1 MKCDRYGSRA
11 FDDCLAFRLDA
22 PDDPFPHLSSR
33 HPARQ
38 AEAHVVMTRHRL
50 RFSGLFQKYFLV
62 LFLAVVIPLAT
73 NGVSEAWFGYRDQRT
88 TVEQLLSVEARSAAA
103 KIQGFLDGIT
113 NQLGWLVQLPWT
125 EEPDERR
132 RIDALRLLRQV
143 PAIVSLTLVDGT
155 GRERLYVS
163 RIGLNRTESRA
174 DRSTNEA
181 VAGARSG
188 QLWYGEV
195 RYYRDSEPYLTI
207 AMSGNRPSVG
217 VVVAEVNL
225 KLIWDVISAIK
236 VGETGH
242 AFVLDAPGRLVAH
255 PDISLVLRGADEATL
270 APFRAIREVI
280 RRAGADVATSR
291 DSQGNAVAAAASPVA
306 GPDWTVVVEQPL
318 SEAFG
323 PIYAALW
330 RTGGLLLAGAAFAGL
345 LAYVLASRMT
355 EPIRRLE
362 EGTERI
368 GAGQFE
374 HRIHIATGDELQ
386 RLADS
391 FNTMAAELAISQER
405 QERIAKLKRFLAP
418 QVAELV
424 DRKGDDGVLEGRRT
438 EVVAVFCDLR
448 GFTAFSARATPDE
461 VMSVLSEYYDAL
473 GRIITKYA
481 ATLTTFSG
489 DGLMVL
495 VNAPVPVEEPA
506 VLAVDLAAEMQQ
518 CVQELI
524 VRWRERDHRIGF
536 GVGLAIGPATVG
548 RIGYESRFDYTAIG
562 TVVNLAARLCA
573 SAADRE
579 ILADVAIAEAVN
591 GKRAMISLGMRSI
604 KGYDEELPV
613 YGISFEERLH
623 TA

>member
-1 MKCDRYGSRA
+1 
-11 FDDCLAFRLDA
+11 
-22 PDDPFPHLSSR
+22 
-33 HPARQ
+33 
-38 AEAHVVMTRHRL
+38 MTRRRL
-50 RFSGLFQKYFLV
+50 RFSSLFQKYFLV

-88 TVEQLLSVEARSAAA
+88 TLDQLLGVEARSAAA

-113 NQLGWLVQLPWT
+113 NQLGSLVQLPWT
-125 EEPDERR
+125 EEPDEQR
-132 RIDALRLLRQV
+132 RIEALRLLRQL
-143 PAIVSLTLVDGT
+143 PAIVSLTLVDGA

-174 DRSTNEA
+174 NRSENEA
-181 VAGARSG
+181 VAGARSSR
-188 QLWYGEV
+188 LWYGEV

-207 AMSGNRPSVG
+207 AIAGNRPSVG
-217 VVVAEVNL
+217 VVLAEVNL

-280 RRAGADVATSR
+280 RRAGEDVATSW
-291 DSQGNAVAAAASPVA
+291 DGQGEAVAAAASPVA

-330 RTGGLLLAGAAFAGL
+330 RTAGLLLAGAALAGL

-368 GAGQFE
+368 GAGQFD

-424 DRKGDDGVLEGRRT
+424 DRKGDGVLEGRRT

-461 VMSVLSEYYDAL
+461 VMSVLSEYYEAL

-481 ATLTTFSG
+481 ATLTSFSG
-489 DGLMVL
+489 DGMMVL
-495 VNAPVPVEEPA
+495 VNAPVPVEDPA
-506 VLAVDLAAEMQQ
+506 VHAVDLAMEMQQ

-524 VRWRERDHRIGF
+524 VGWRARGHRIGF
-536 GVGLAIGPATVG
+536 GVGLAIGLATVG
-548 RIGYESRFDYTAIG
+548 PIGYESRFDYTAIG

-591 GKRAMISLGMRSI
+591 GKRAMIPLGMRSI

-613 YGISFEERLH
+613 YGIPFEERRH

>member
-1 MKCDRYGSRA
+1 
-11 FDDCLAFRLDA
+11 
-22 PDDPFPHLSSR
+22 
-33 HPARQ
+33 
-38 AEAHVVMTRHRL
+38 MTRHRL

-73 NGVSEAWFGYRDQRT
+73 NGVSEAWFGYRDQRA
-88 TVEQLLSVEARSAAA
+88 TVDQMLGVEARSAAA
-103 KIQGFLDGIT
+103 RIQGFLDGIT
-113 NQLGWLVQLPWT
+113 NQLGWLIQLPWT
-125 EEPDERR
+125 EEPDEQR

-143 PAIVSLTLVDGT
+143 PAIVSLTLVDGA

-163 RIGLNRTESRA
+163 RIGLNRTDSRT
-174 DRSTNEA
+174 DLSTDQA
-181 VAGARSG
+181 VTAARSSR
-188 QLWYGEV
+188 LWYSEV

-207 AMSGNRPSVG
+207 AIAGNRPSVG
-217 VVVAEVNL
+217 VVVAEANL

-236 VGETGH
+236 IGKTGY
-242 AFVLDAPGRLVAH
+242 AFVLDGPGRLVAH
-255 PDISLVLRGADEATL
+255 PDISLVLRGADETTL
-270 APFRAIREVI
+270 APLRAIRDAI
-280 RRAGADVATSR
+280 TRSGADVTTTR
-291 DSQGNAVAAAASPVA
+291 DAQGRAIAAAAAPIA
-306 GPDWTVVVEQPL
+306 GPEWTVVVEQPI

-330 RTGGLLLAGAAFAGL
+330 RTAGLLLAGISFAGL

-355 EPIRRLE
+355 EPIRQLE

-368 GAGQFE
+368 GAGQFD

-386 RLADS
+386 RLANS
-391 FNTMAAELAISQER
+391 FNIMAAELAISQER

-424 DRKGDDGVLEGRRT
+424 DRKGDDGVLEGRRA
-438 EVVAVFCDLR
+438 EVAVVFCDLR
-448 GFTAFSARATPDE
+448 GFTAFSVRATPDE
-461 VMSVLSEYYDAL
+461 VMSVLSEYYEAL
-473 GRIITKYA
+473 GRIITKHA
-481 ATLTTFSG
+481 ATLTSFSG

-506 VLAVDLAAEMQQ
+506 LRALDLAVEMQQ

-524 VRWRERDHRIGF
+524 LHWSTRGHRIGF
-536 GVGLAIGPATVG
+536 GVGLAIGSATVG

-579 ILADVAIAEAVN
+579 ILADRAIAEAAK
-591 GKRAMISLGMRSI
+591 GKRALVPLGLRHI
-604 KGYDEELPV
+604 KGYEEDLPV
-613 YGISFEERLH
+613 YGMPFEGQ
-623 TA
+623 TDVA

>member
-1 MKCDRYGSRA
+1 
-11 FDDCLAFRLDA
+11 
-22 PDDPFPHLSSR
+22 
-33 HPARQ
+33 
-38 AEAHVVMTRHRL
+38 MTRRRL
-50 RFSGLFQKYFLV
+50 RFSSLFQKYFLV

-88 TVEQLLSVEARSAAA
+88 TLDQLLGVEARSAAA

-113 NQLGWLVQLPWT
+113 NQLGSLVQLPWT
-125 EEPDERR
+125 EEPDEQR
-132 RIDALRLLRQV
+132 RIEALRLLRQL
-143 PAIVSLTLVDGT
+143 PAIVSLTLVDGA

-174 DRSTNEA
+174 NRSENEA
-181 VAGARSG
+181 VAGARSSR
-188 QLWYGEV
+188 LWYGEV

-207 AMSGNRPSVG
+207 AIAGNRPSVG
-217 VVVAEVNL
+217 VVLAEVNL

-280 RRAGADVATSR
+280 RRAREDVATSW
-291 DSQGNAVAAAASPVA
+291 DGQGEAVAAAASPVA

-330 RTGGLLLAGAAFAGL
+330 RTAGLLLAGAALAGL

-368 GAGQFE
+368 GAGQFD

-424 DRKGDDGVLEGRRT
+424 DRKGDGVLEGRRT

-461 VMSVLSEYYDAL
+461 VMSVLSEYYEAL

-481 ATLTTFSG
+481 ATLTSFSG
-489 DGLMVL
+489 DGMMVL
-495 VNAPVPVEEPA
+495 VNAPVPVEDPA
-506 VLAVDLAAEMQQ
+506 VHAVDLAMEMQQ
-518 CVQELI
+518 CVQELL
-524 VRWRERDHRIGF
+524 VGWRARGHRIGF
-536 GVGLAIGPATVG
+536 GVGLAIGLATVG
-548 RIGYESRFDYTAIG
+548 PIGYESRFDYTAIG

-591 GKRAMISLGMRSI
+591 GRRAMIPLGMRSI

-613 YGISFEERLH
+613 YGIPFEERRH